1 MKRSLIRAFAL
12 GLAAAKRAVKEFV
25 ARGQMRPHEC
35 DMCRHVMPSQR
46 SDWHRGKERWYTMI
60 GEGRVWE

>member
-1 MKRSLIRAFAL
+1 MRARLKAAL
-12 GLAAAKRAVKEFV
+12 ALLAKLGREILE
-25 ARGQMRPHEC
+25 RGEMRPHEC